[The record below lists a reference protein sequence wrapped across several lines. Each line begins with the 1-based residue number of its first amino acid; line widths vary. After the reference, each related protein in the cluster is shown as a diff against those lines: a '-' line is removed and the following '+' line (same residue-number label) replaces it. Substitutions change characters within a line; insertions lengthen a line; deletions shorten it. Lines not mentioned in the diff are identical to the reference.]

1 LFYCFGILKTCHDN
15 MKTILLSGNTHPGM
29 RRTENED
36 TYTCRQLWSP
46 DKALLV
52 VVDGVGGYA
61 GGKRAAAIARDAIDQ
76 YMQTPKGDT
85 LTMLRE
91 AVIFANNRIAEERAL
106 DPKYGEMC
114 CVLTAAVAD
123 AAAGAVYFVHVGD
136 TRLYRYRKGEL
147 QKLTR
152 DHSFVGLRED
162 AGEITERE
170 AMNHPQRNQILREV
184 GSTIHRIDDEDFMQ
198 YGKEELLPGDGLLLC
213 SDGLTDMV
221 TAKQIAAI
229 LATSAALNAK
239 VNNIIALAN
248 EMGGHDNITVVLLK
262 NNQAKQ
268 AAPPATG
275 AKVKK
280 TVKTKPGTTASTP
293 NSLLSK
299 TIDKPDKPASANS
312 EKTTPVKKQGG
323 SNKWMRWNVLV
334 MVLLAASTWFFFSQK
349 NDLPASM
356 PEQNNSVQRVSAT
369 DDTTRKMPA
378 TIFSGQHAAPTGP
391 DAVAT
396 PDTLRL
402 RATKNIVAVQ
412 RYADSVGNAVLLLPA
427 KEKVNHF
434 AALEINKA
442 SGKAGDTLVI
452 RNLRMKGFE
461 VGIKVSIPVHVKL
474 ENTFFENV
482 KYPVSYQVKP
492 DSINKSLSVQMVG
505 TVMQ

>member
-1 LFYCFGILKTCHDN
+1 

-29 RRTENED
+29 RRKENED
-36 TYTCRQLWSP
+36 TFTCRQLWSP

-61 GGKRAAAIARDAIDQ
+61 GGKRAAAIARDSIDQ

-91 AVIFANNRIAEERAL
+91 AVIFANNRIAEERML

-123 AAAGAVYFVHVGD
+123 ATAGAVYFVHVGD

-152 DHSFVGLRED
+152 DHSFVGMRED

-170 AMNHPQRNQILREV
+170 AMSHPQRNQILREV
-184 GSTIHRIDDEDFMQ
+184 GSAIHRIDDEDFIQ

-221 TAKQIAAI
+221 TAKQIAEI
-229 LATSAALNAK
+229 LATTAALNTK

-262 NNQAKQ
+262 NNRAKQ
-268 AAPPATG
+268 AAQPVNG
-275 AKVKK
+275 AKAKK
-280 TVKTKPGTTASTP
+280 TVKTKPETKETPPPPPTKEDKTAS
-293 NSLLSK
+293 
-299 TIDKPDKPASANS
+299 
-312 EKTTPVKKQGG
+312 VKKSGS
-323 SNKWMRWNVLV
+323 SNKWLKWNVPV
-334 MVLLAASTWFFFSQK
+334 IVLLAASSWFFFSR
-349 NDLPASM
+349 
-356 PEQNNSVQRVSAT
+356 NNETPSTTPDQPTHVQEVKSV
-369 DDTTRKMPA
+369 DDTMKKMPA
-378 TIFSGQHAAPTGP
+378 TIFSGQHAAPSGP
-391 DAVAT
+391 GVVQI

-402 RATKNIVAVQ
+402 SATTSLVTVQ
-412 RYADSVGNAVLLLPA
+412 RYADSVGNIVLLLPA

-434 AALEINKA
+434 AAVEINKA
-442 SGKAGDTLVI
+442 SAKAGDTLVI

-482 KYPVSYQVKP
+482 KYPVSNQVKP
-492 DSINKSLSVQMVG
+492 DTTNKSLSVQVVS
-505 TVMQ
+505 TEMQ

>member
-1 LFYCFGILKTCHDN
+1 

-36 TYTCRQLWSP
+36 TFTCRQLWSP

-61 GGKRAAAIARDAIDQ
+61 GGKRAAAIARDSIDQ
-76 YMQTPKGDT
+76 YMEKPKGDT

-91 AVIFANNRIAEERAL
+91 AVIFANNRIAEERML
-106 DPKYGEMC
+106 NPRYGEMC

-123 AAAGAVYFVHVGD
+123 ASAGLVYFVHVGD

-147 QKLTR
+147 QKLTK

-170 AMNHPQRNQILREV
+170 AMDHPQRNQILREV
-184 GSTIHRIDDEDFMQ
+184 GSSIHRIDDEDFMQ
-198 YGKEELLPGDGLLLC
+198 YGKDELLPGDGLLLC

-221 TAKQIAAI
+221 TAKQIAEI
-229 LATSAALNAK
+229 LATSAALNTK

-262 NNQAKQ
+262 NNRAKL
-268 AAPPATG
+268 PPQPVNGVKA
-275 AKVKK
+275 KK
-280 TVKTKPGTTASTP
+280 TVKTKPDTTAVTPPPSTT
-293 NSLLSK
+293 NK
-299 TIDKPDKPASANS
+299 AIDKPGKPAQERMA
-312 EKTTPVKKQGG
+312 VKKTGS
-323 SNKWMRWNVLV
+323 SNKWLKWNVPV
-334 MVLLAASTWFFFSQK
+334 IVLLAASSWFFFSR
-349 NDLPASM
+349 NNETPAVT
-356 PEQNNSVQRVSAT
+356 PDKPVNVQAVGSIG
-369 DDTTRKMPA
+369 DTVRKMPA
-378 TIFSGQHAAPTGP
+378 TIFSGQHAAASGP
-391 DAVAT
+391 GVMQT

-402 RATKNIVAVQ
+402 SATTSLVTVQ
-412 RYADSVGNAVLLLPA
+412 RYADSVGNTVLLLPA

-434 AALEINKA
+434 AAVEINKA
-442 SGKAGDTLVI
+442 SAKAGDTLVI

-461 VGIKVSIPVHVKL
+461 VGIKVSVPVHVKL

-482 KYPVSYQVKP
+482 KYPVSNQVKP
-492 DSINKSLSVQMVG
+492 DSTNKSLSVQVVSTEMH
-505 TVMQ
+505 

>member
-1 LFYCFGILKTCHDN
+1 

-29 RRTENED
+29 RRKENED
-36 TYTCRQLWSP
+36 TFTCRQLWSP

-61 GGKRAAAIARDAIDQ
+61 GGKQAAAIARDSIDQ

-91 AVIFANNRIAEERAL
+91 AVIFANNRIAEERML

-123 AAAGAVYFVHVGD
+123 ATAGAVYFVHVGD

-152 DHSFVGLRED
+152 DHSFVGMRED

-170 AMNHPQRNQILREV
+170 AMSHPQRNQILREV
-184 GSTIHRIDDEDFMQ
+184 GSAIHRIDDEDFMQ

-221 TAKQIAAI
+221 TAKQISEI
-229 LATSAALNAK
+229 LATTAALNTK

-262 NNQAKQ
+262 NNRAKQ
-268 AAPPATG
+268 AAQPTNGTKA
-275 AKVKK
+275 KK
-280 TVKTKPGTTASTP
+280 TVKTKPEIKETPPPPPTKEDKTAS
-293 NSLLSK
+293 
-299 TIDKPDKPASANS
+299 
-312 EKTTPVKKQGG
+312 VKKSGS
-323 SNKWMRWNVLV
+323 SNKWLKWNVPV
-334 MVLLAASTWFFFSQK
+334 IVLLAASSWVFFSRN
-349 NDLPASM
+349 NDSPSTM
-356 PEQNNSVQRVSAT
+356 PDQPTHVQEVKSV
-369 DDTTRKMPA
+369 DDTMKKMPA
-378 TIFSGQHAAPTGP
+378 TIFSGQHAAPSGP
-391 DAVAT
+391 GVVQIT
-396 PDTLRL
+396 DTLRL
-402 RATKNIVAVQ
+402 SATTNLITVQ
-412 RYADSVGNAVLLLPA
+412 RYADSVGSTVLLLPA

-434 AALEINKA
+434 AAVEINKA
-442 SGKAGDTLVI
+442 SAKSGDTLVI

-482 KYPVSYQVKP
+482 KYPVSNQVKP
-492 DSINKSLSVQMVG
+492 DTTNKSLSVQVVS
-505 TVMQ
+505 TEMQ

>member
-1 LFYCFGILKTCHDN
+1 LFYYSGILKTCHDN

-61 GGKRAAAIARDAIDQ
+61 GGKRAAAIARDSIDQ

-91 AVIFANNRIAEERAL
+91 AVIFANNRIAEERSL

-123 AAAGAVYFVHVGD
+123 AAAGVVYFVHVGD

-221 TAKQIAAI
+221 TAKQIAEI

-239 VNNIIALAN
+239 VNNLIALAN

-262 NNQAKQ
+262 NNRAKQ
-268 AAPPATG
+268 TPPPATG

-280 TVKTKPGTTASTP
+280 TVKTKPDTTEPTP
-293 NSLLSK
+293 DAHLNK
-299 TIDKPDKPASANS
+299 TIEPDKPAPSNGKRTS
-312 EKTTPVKKQGG
+312 DVKKTGS
-323 SNKWMRWNVLV
+323 SNKWMRWNVPV
-334 MVLLAASTWFFFSQK
+334 MVLLAASSWFFFSQK
-349 NDLPASM
+349 KQAPSSM
-356 PEQNNSVQRVSAT
+356 PERSTNIQTVSAT
-369 DDTTRKMPA
+369 DDTLRQMPA
-378 TIFSGQHAAPTGP
+378 TIFSGQHAAPSGP
-391 DAVAT
+391 GTVT
-396 PDTLRL
+396 IPDTLRL
-402 RATKNIVAVQ
+402 SATKNLVAVQ
-412 RYADSVGNAVLLLPA
+412 RYADSVGNAILLVPA

-492 DSINKSLSVQMVG
+492 DTTNKSLSVQMVS

>member
-1 LFYCFGILKTCHDN
+1 
-15 MKTILLSGNTHPGM
+15 MKTITLSGNTHPGM
-29 RRTENED
+29 RRTDNED

-61 GGKRAAAIARDAIDQ
+61 GGKRAAAIARDSIDQ
-76 YMQTPKGDT
+76 YMLTPKGDT

-91 AVIFANNRIAEERAL
+91 AVIFANNRIAEERML

-123 AAAGAVYFVHVGD
+123 AAAGVVYFVHVGD
-136 TRLYRYRKGEL
+136 TRLYRYRKGGL

-221 TAKQIAAI
+221 TAKQITEI
-229 LATSAALNAK
+229 LATTAALNTK
-239 VNNIIALAN
+239 VSSIIALAN

-262 NNQAKQ
+262 NNRAKQ
-268 AAPPATG
+268 TTQPTNG
-275 AKVKK
+275 AKAKK
-280 TVKTKPGTTASTP
+280 TVKTKTDTKDTTPPPPSP
-293 NSLLSK
+293 NSEA
-299 TIDKPDKPASANS
+299 KPA
-312 EKTTPVKKQGG
+312 PVKRSGG
-323 SNKWMRWNVLV
+323 SNKWLKWNVPV
-334 MVLLAASTWFFFSQK
+334 IVLLAASSWFFFSRN
-349 NDLPASM
+349 NDSQSTTPEPPANVQEVKSVDDSM
-356 PEQNNSVQRVSAT
+356 K
-369 DDTTRKMPA
+369 KMPA

-391 DAVAT
+391 GAVQA

-402 RATKNIVAVQ
+402 SATANLVTIQ
-412 RYADSVGNAVLLLPA
+412 RYADSVGNTLLLLPA

-434 AALEINKA
+434 AAVEINKA
-442 SGKAGDTLVI
+442 SAKAGDTLVI

-482 KYPVSYQVKP
+482 KYPVSNQVKP
-492 DSINKSLSVQMVG
+492 DSTNKSLSVQVVS
-505 TVMQ
+505 TEMQ

>member
-1 LFYCFGILKTCHDN
+1 

-29 RRTENED
+29 RRTDNED
-36 TYTCRQLWSP
+36 TFTCRQLWSP

-61 GGKRAAAIARDAIDQ
+61 GGKHAAAIARDAIDQ

-91 AVIFANNRIAEERAL
+91 AVIFANNRIAEERL
-106 DPKYGEMC
+106 LNLRYGEMC

-123 AAAGAVYFVHVGD
+123 ASAGLVYFVHVGD

-170 AMNHPQRNQILREV
+170 AMDHPQRNQILREV
-184 GSTIHRIDDEDFMQ
+184 GSAIHRIDDEDFMQ

-221 TAKQIAAI
+221 TAKQIAEV
-229 LATSAALNAK
+229 LATSAALNTK

-262 NNQAKQ
+262 NNKAKQ
-268 AAPPATG
+268 TTQAVNGTKA
-275 AKVKK
+275 KK
-280 TVKTKPGTTASTP
+280 TVKTKPEI
-293 NSLLSK
+293 K
-299 TIDKPDKPASANS
+299 ETIAPPPPKAE
-312 EKTTPVKKQGG
+312 EKAAPVKKSGG
-323 SNKWMRWNVLV
+323 SNKWLKWNVPV
-334 MVLLAASTWFFFSQK
+334 IVLLAASSWFFFSR
-349 NDLPASM
+349 NNETPATR
-356 PEQNNSVQRVSAT
+356 PEQPTNVQTVKSV
-369 DDTTRKMPA
+369 DDTLKKMPA
-378 TIFSGQHAAPTGP
+378 TIFSGQHAAPSGP
-391 DAVAT
+391 GAVQI

-402 RATKNIVAVQ
+402 SATTNLVTVQ
-412 RYADSVGNAVLLLPA
+412 RYADSVGNTILLLPA

-434 AALEINKA
+434 AAVEINKA
-442 SGKAGDTLVI
+442 SAKPGDTLVI

-482 KYPVSYQVKP
+482 KYPVSNQVKP
-492 DSINKSLSVQMVG
+492 DSTNKSLSVQVVS
-505 TVMQ
+505 TEMQ

>member
-1 LFYCFGILKTCHDN
+1 

-61 GGKRAAAIARDAIDQ
+61 GGKRAAAIARDSIDQ

-91 AVIFANNRIAEERAL
+91 AVIFANNRIAEERLL
-106 DPKYGEMC
+106 DVKYSEMC

-123 AAAGAVYFVHVGD
+123 AAAGVVYFVHVGD

-170 AMNHPQRNQILREV
+170 AMDHPQRNQILREV
-184 GSTIHRIDDEDFMQ
+184 GSAIHRIDDEDFMQ

-221 TAKQIAAI
+221 TAKQIAEI

-262 NNQAKQ
+262 NNRAKQ
-268 AAPPATG
+268 VTQPTNG

-280 TVKTKPGTTASTP
+280 VVKSKPGTTDTTPAASINKAIEKP
-293 NSLLSK
+293 N
-299 TIDKPDKPASANS
+299 A
-312 EKTTPVKKQGG
+312 EKTTPVKKPG
-323 SNKWMRWNVLV
+323 SSSKWVRWNVLV
-334 MVLLAASTWFFFSQK
+334 VLLLAASSWFFFSQK
-349 NDLPASM
+349 NETPVVV
-356 PEQNNSVQRVSAT
+356 PEPPNYVQTAT
-369 DDTTRKMPA
+369 STEDSTRKMPA
-378 TIFSGQHAAPTGP
+378 TIFSGQHAAPSGP
-391 DAVAT
+391 ASVRT

-402 RATKNIVAVQ
+402 SATKNLVVVQ
-412 RYADSVGNAVLLLPA
+412 RYADSVGNSLLLVPA

-442 SGKAGDTLVI
+442 SAKAGDTLVI

-492 DSINKSLSVQMVG
+492 DTTNKSLSVQMVS
-505 TVMQ
+505 TELQ